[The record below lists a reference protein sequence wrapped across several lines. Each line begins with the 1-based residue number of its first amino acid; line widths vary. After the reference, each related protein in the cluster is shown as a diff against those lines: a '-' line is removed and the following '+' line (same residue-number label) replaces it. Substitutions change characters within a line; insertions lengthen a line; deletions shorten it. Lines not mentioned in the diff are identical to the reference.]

1 MKPNLI
7 IHPARWTR
15 LNICLIAAWM
25 VLLGACAS
33 NQGAQSA
40 AEQSENGTAASIA
53 PPPSPAPTTSRQTL
67 EGIGSITV
75 VTVHGKILAV
85 DRANKLVTLEGPHG
99 KKVTLTVRNPYNLD
113 AAQPGMP
120 FVAKFYEIVT
130 IRKKQPGEVIPAIAL
145 DEGVATAEPG
155 QIPGAVVGRSV
166 EVVATISAIN
176 MQNNTVDLKGVSGN
190 IETVTVANPA
200 NLAQVQVGEQI
211 VITLTQA
218 VAVSLDH
225 DVGA

>member
-1 MKPNLI
+1 
-7 IHPARWTR
+7 
-15 LNICLIAAWM
+15 
-25 VLLGACAS
+25 
-33 NQGAQSA
+33 
-40 AEQSENGTAASIA
+40 
-53 PPPSPAPTTSRQTL
+53 
-67 EGIGSITV
+67 

-145 DEGVATAEPG
+145 DEGIATAEPG